1 MKLLSLLAF
10 LILNCS
16 WISAQAQIY
25 KWTDDNG
32 KVHYS
37 QFKPQN
43 KTKKTATVRL
53 NNVGQLPDVEI
64 KIPIKYDKVWPS
76 AGIMLNKL
84 ELNIAGANSRDV
96 KIGNQFSGPGCSKG
110 KRDIMWVNG
119 NGYLQDINS
128 TKAIVDVF
136 NVSGYNIDKN
146 SSSSLKNSTSRLS
159 LNVELNRVY
168 INRCQDRRYGV
179 GSKNDIYIKVHWTL
193 IDRLTRRS
201 IFEGGSEGIYK
212 GMTQHSRRRGTPQA
226 IERAFTVAARNI
238 LADASFVK
246 HLENNDPL
254 EHYANHLSI
263 LPLDIKYSA
272 GDYTFKS
279 RISQL
284 KQASLTV
291 RTMDGHGSGVLITA
305 DGSVLTNAH
314 VVGDAKQVIV
324 VVNDEDM
331 EASVVR
337 SDSIRDVAVLQ
348 IKDAV
353 AATPAEIAREKPG
366 VGDNL
371 YVIGTPLSES
381 LQHTVTKGIFS
392 AERLIQGYK
401 YYQTDATINPGN
413 SGGPVFDESG
423 ALVAISVAGIFSKAG
438 AGLGVNYI
446 IPIQSAL
453 DALKIQKESNKAIL
467 VASKKNKSKKRH
479 TDIKP
484 LKTDKE
490 KVFKLYQKALD
501 AKQNGE
507 FDRAES
513 ILKEALKNVSDDD
526 ETDETNQVRD
536 ELYFHLPVYIA
547 RDAIENRKPS
557 VARKAIAPVKKY
569 IKNHPKRY
577 EYAKQVDE
585 IIDVIKY
592 LERALEANVKSEFT
606 VVKIFLREYYQ
617 SNGQLP
623 ASIYELKKLLYSDM
637 GPLIK
642 DKYQLD
648 SYTPARRGYVVVFED
663 VSKGNKI
670 TLKDNFDF

>member
-1 MKLLSLLAF
+1 MIAE
-10 LILNCS
+10 
-16 WISAQAQIY
+16 AQIY

-43 KTKKTATVRL
+43 KAKKTATVRL

-64 KIPIKYDKVWPS
+64 KSPIKHDKVWPS
-76 AGIMLNKL
+76 AGIMLNPL

-96 KIGNQFSGPGCSKG
+96 KIGKHFSGPGCSKG
-110 KRDIMWVNG
+110 RGDIMWVNG

-128 TKAIVDVF
+128 TKAIIDVF
-136 NVSGYNIDKN
+136 NVSGYNIDNN
-146 SSSSLKNSTSRLS
+146 SPSSLKNPTSRLS

-168 INRCQDRRYGV
+168 INRCQDRKHGN
-179 GSKNDIYIKVHWTL
+179 GSKNDIYIKVHWNL
-193 IDRLTRRS
+193 IDRLTRKS
-201 IFEGGSEGIYK
+201 IFEGDSEGIYK
-212 GMTQHSRRRGTPQA
+212 GMKQFSRRRGTSQS
-226 IERAFTVAARNI
+226 IERAFTIAARNI
-238 LADASFVK
+238 LADALFVK

-263 LPLDIKYSA
+263 LPLDIKYSS
-272 GDYTFKS
+272 GNYTFKS
-279 RISQL
+279 RVPEL

-305 DGSVLTNAH
+305 DGTVLTNAH

-331 EASVVR
+331 EASVIR
-337 SDSIRDVAVLQ
+337 SDSIRDVAILQ

-353 AATPAEIAREKPG
+353 AATPAEIAKDKPG

-392 AERLIQGYK
+392 AERLIQGYQ

-413 SGGPVFDESG
+413 SGGPVFNESG
-423 ALVAISVAGIFSKAG
+423 ELVAISVAGIFSKAG
-438 AGLGVNYI
+438 AGLGVNYV
-446 IPIQSAL
+446 IPIQSAI
-453 DALKIQKESNKAIL
+453 DALKIQKGSAKYIL
-467 VASKKNKSKKRH
+467 KPNKSNSPKKRNSAV
-479 TDIKP
+479 KP

-490 KVFKLYQKALD
+490 QVFKLYEKALE

-507 FDRAES
+507 FERAES
-513 ILKEALKNVSDDD
+513 ILKEALKNVSEDDQT
-526 ETDETNQVRD
+526 EETNQVRD
-536 ELYFHLPVYIA
+536 ELFIHLPMYIA
-547 RDAIENRKPS
+547 RHAIEKHKPD
-557 VARKAIAPVKKY
+557 VARKAITPVKKH

-592 LERALEANVKSEFT
+592 LERALEENVKSEFT

-623 ASIYELKKLLYSDM
+623 ASIYKLKKLLYSDM
-637 GPLIK
+637 GPTIN
-642 DKYQLD
+642 DKYQLS
-648 SYTPARRGYVVVFED
+648 SYTPARNGYVIVFED
-663 VSKGNKI
+663 VSTGKEI
-670 TLKDNFDF
+670 TLKENFNF